1 MTEENIAVP
10 IPMSVVLLQCDEALT
25 DESTLYVREPLTLQ
39 MEQEGE
45 SYIAKWDELNELGYG
60 MDPIAAV
67 QDIRNTIAELYWT
80 LKADQE
86 RLGSD
91 LSKTWQRLSE
101 LVYEA

>member
-10 IPMSVVLLQCDEALT
+10 IPMPVVLLQCGEALT
-25 DESTLYVREPLTLQ
+25 DESTLHMREPLTLQ

-45 SYIAKWDELNELGYG
+45 FYIAKCDELNEFGYG
-60 MDPIAAV
+60 MNPIAAV

-80 LKADQE
+80 LKVDQE

>member
-1 MTEENIAVP
+1 MP
-10 IPMSVVLLQCDEALT
+10 VVTLQLGDVLT
-25 DESTLYVREPLTLQ
+25 DASSLRMREPLTLQ

-45 SYIAKWDELNELGYG
+45 FYIARCDELNELGYG

-67 QDIRNTIAELYWT
+67 QDIRNTIAELYWK
-80 LKADQE
+80 LKEDQE

-91 LSKTWQRLSE
+91 LASTWQRLSE